1 MVLQACILTCALRAR
16 IIAGV
21 GEVSVSGAVLRE
33 GGGSPSLP
41 ATAAAAAAAAAA
53 AVAAVDS
60 RFSGGSIP
68 GESMLFLVV
77 LESTPGWSG
86 FDGLQEKHSGRTGSV
101 FHAATSR
108 ACSGCASTFF
118 WRSVKKVLLGCA
130 LPQCFKVARTKQHR
144 PPILGYKLVR
154 NRRHFSTS
162 VPSPSP
168 LLW

>member
-41 ATAAAAAAAAAA
+41 ATAAAAAAAAA
-53 AVAAVDS
+53 VAAVDS

-68 GESMLFLVV
+68 GEPRLFLVV
-77 LESTPGWSG
+77 LDSTPGWSG

-108 ACSGCASTFF
+108 ACSGCALTFF
-118 WRSVKKVLLGCA
+118 WHSVKKVYWDA
-130 LPQCFKVARTKQHR
+130 LYRSALNWQERSSIGPLSSDTSLSATDVIFR
-144 PPILGYKLVR
+144 PLCL
-154 NRRHFSTS
+154 RRLHCCGD
-162 VPSPSP
+162 
-168 LLW
+168 